1 MTWMEWY
8 DSLAKPTWTPAPST
22 ISLIWMILY
31 PVIVVSFGFVFVQ
44 TFRSKVPRIVALPFA
59 INLVANLLFM
69 PIFAGL
75 RSVPAAAVDI
85 VIVWATIIWC
95 VIAVKPHSR
104 WVAFAQGPYFV
115 WVSIAAF
122 LQLSIMAMNWGRL

>member
-31 PVIVVSFGFVFVQ
+31 PIILISFGFVFVQ
-44 TFRSKVPRIVALPFA
+44 AFRSKVPRRIVVPFA
-59 INLVANLLFM
+59 VNLVANLLFM

-75 RSVPAAAVDI
+75 RSIPLAAADI

-95 VIAVKPHSR
+95 VVAIWPH
-104 WVAFAQGPYFV
+104 Y
-115 WVSIAAF
+115 
-122 LQLSIMAMNWGRL
+122 